1 MRSILALAATMA
13 VLVGGGV
20 AVASP
25 TGSTSKAPAGKAGTA
40 PAAKKTPMRAKAPH
54 RCHNSDGLS
63 SYTSPDL

>member
-25 TGSTSKAPAGKAGTA
+25 TGTSKSHAGKAGTA

>member
-1 MRSILALAATMA
+1 MRSILALAAAMA

-25 TGSTSKAPAGKAGTA
+25 TGTSKSHAGKAGTVT
-40 PAAKKTPMRAKAPH
+40 PAAKTPKSAKSPH

>member
-25 TGSTSKAPAGKAGTA
+25 TGTSKSPAGKT
-40 PAAKKTPMRAKAPH
+40 PAAKATKTTQAPH
-54 RCHNSDGLS
+54 RCHNSGLS
-63 SYTSPDL
+63 SFTSHDL

>member
-25 TGSTSKAPAGKAGTA
+25 TGTSKSHAGKAGTA
-40 PAAKKTPMRAKAPH
+40 PAAKKTPARTQAPH
-54 RCHNSDGLS
+54 RCHNGDGASVITALD
-63 SYTSPDL
+63 T

>member
-25 TGSTSKAPAGKAGTA
+25 TGTSKSHTGKA
-40 PAAKKTPMRAKAPH
+40 PAAKAPKAKTTPH
-54 RCHNSDGLS
+54 RCHNSGGLS
-63 SYTSPDL
+63 SVTSHDL

>member
-25 TGSTSKAPAGKAGTA
+25 TGTSKSHADKAGTA
-40 PAAKKTPMRAKAPH
+40 PAAKKMPMRTQVPH
-54 RCHNSDGLS
+54 RCHNSDGASVINALD
-63 SYTSPDL
+63 T

>member
-25 TGSTSKAPAGKAGTA
+25 TGTSKSHAGKANTA
-40 PAAKKTPMRAKAPH
+40 TPAAKAPKSTKAPH
-54 RCHNSDGLS
+54 RCHNSDGFS

>member
-25 TGSTSKAPAGKAGTA
+25 TGTSKSHAGKA
-40 PAAKKTPMRAKAPH
+40 PAAKTPKSMKAPH
-54 RCHNSDGLS
+54 HCHNSGGLS
-63 SYTSPDL
+63 SVTSNDL

>member
-25 TGSTSKAPAGKAGTA
+25 TGTSKSHAGKAGTA
-40 PAAKKTPMRAKAPH
+40 PAVKTPKSMKAPH
-54 RCHNSDGLS
+54 HCHNGGLGS
-63 SYTSPDL
+63 FTSNDL